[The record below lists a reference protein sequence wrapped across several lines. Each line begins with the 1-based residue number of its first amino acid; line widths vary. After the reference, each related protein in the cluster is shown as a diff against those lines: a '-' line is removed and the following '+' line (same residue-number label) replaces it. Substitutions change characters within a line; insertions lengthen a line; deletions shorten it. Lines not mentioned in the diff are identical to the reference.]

1 MRVARSQ
8 TPWKI
13 LLLILVLLSLALYFR
28 GLGDHGLLEPDEGR
42 YSEIPR
48 EMMESGDFVTPRLNY
63 VKYFEKPVLSY
74 WLTAGAFALFGENEF
89 AGRFWPALL
98 ALGGALFT
106 WMLARF
112 LYGRETA
119 LLSSVILITSLIY
132 FAIGQINITDMPLSF
147 FLTMAMTG
155 FYLGLEKDRRYYL
168 LLYAG
173 MALAILT
180 KGLIGIV
187 LPGGIIFWYM
197 ILTRKWRIPRSA
209 LYLPGIILFFALVLP
224 WFVEVCRRNDDFFYF
239 FFVQEHFLRYA
250 TKMHGRYEPFWFF
263 IPILLA
269 GLFPWTGLLPG
280 ALRSA
285 KPASWRALKERPQPE
300 LFLFLWFAVI
310 FLFFSLSSSKLVPYI
325 VPVFPPLAILMGR
338 LLARLVTEKEA
349 AGTRRFLLWSSA
361 ALLPF
366 IAALLVYPFF
376 NDRLPA
382 DRLLPYGIPLALG
395 LSTFLGAGWYFYRRR
410 QFRALAL
417 FLCLLAFANM
427 FAFKRLFTLYD
438 TLLTARQLSGEIAA
452 LQREGD
458 IVAQYANYDQGLPFY
473 LKGRIVLIDYLGE
486 LAFGAARETDPTWFL
501 KGSEMKALWRG
512 DKRVILVIDRDRRE
526 QAADLL
532 GLPSLEPAAETAERL
547 VFVNKP

>member
-1 MRVARSQ
+1 MGVSSSQ
-8 TPWKI
+8 TPWKVLV
-13 LLLILVLLSLALYFR
+13 LLFALLSLALYFG
-28 GLGDHGLLEPDEGR
+28 GLGNHGLLEPDEGR

-48 EMMESGDFVTPRLNY
+48 EMLETGDFITPRLNY

-89 AGRFWPALL
+89 ASRFWPALL
-98 ALGGALFT
+98 ALGGVLFT

-119 LLSSVILITSLIY
+119 LLSSAILATSLVY
-132 FAIGQINITDMPLSF
+132 FTVGQINITDMPLSF

-155 FYLGLEKDRRYYL
+155 FFLGLEKDRRYYL
-168 LLYAG
+168 LFYAG

-180 KGLIGIV
+180 KGLVGIV

-197 ILTRKWRIPRSA
+197 ILTRRWSIPRSA

-224 WFVEVCRRNDDFFYF
+224 WFVEVCRRNADFFYF

-280 ALRSA
+280 ALRSV
-285 KPASWRALKERPQPE
+285 KLFSWRSLAKGRQSE

-325 VPVFPPLAILMGR
+325 VPVFPPLAILMGK
-338 LLARLVTEKEA
+338 LLARLVAEKDA

-366 IAALLVYPFF
+366 IAALLLYPFF
-376 NDRLPA
+376 NDRLPSS
-382 DRLLPYGIPLALG
+382 RLLPYALPVALG
-395 LSTFLGAGWYFYRRR
+395 LTAFLAAGWHFYRKR

-417 FLCLLAFANM
+417 FLCLLAFADM
-427 FAFKRLFTLYD
+427 FAFRRLFILYD
-438 TLLTARQLSGEIAA
+438 GLLTARQLAGVIAP
-452 LQREGD
+452 LQKEGD
-458 IVAQYANYDQGLPFY
+458 ILAQYGNYDQGLPFY
-473 LKGRIVLIDYLGE
+473 LKRRIVLIDYLGE
-486 LAFGAARETDPTWFL
+486 LAFGAARETDPSWFL
-501 KGSEMKALWRG
+501 KGSEMKALWTG
-512 DKRVILVIDRDRRE
+512 DRRVILVLDRDRRE
-526 QAADLL
+526 QAAGLL
-532 GLPSLEPAAETAERL
+532 GLSSLEPAAETAKRL
-547 VFVNKP
+547 VLVNKP

>member
-1 MRVARSQ
+1 MGVSSSQ
-8 TPWKI
+8 TSWKV
-13 LLLILVLLSLALYFR
+13 LLLLFSLLSLALYFG
-28 GLGDHGLLEPDEGR
+28 GLGNHGLLEPDEGR

-48 EMMESGDFVTPRLNY
+48 EMLETGDFVTPRLNY

-89 AGRFWPALL
+89 ASRFWPALL
-98 ALGGALFT
+98 ALGGVLLT

-119 LLSSVILITSLIY
+119 LLSSAILATSLVY
-132 FAIGQINITDMPLSF
+132 FAVGQINITDMPLSF

-168 LLYAG
+168 LFYGG

-180 KGLIGIV
+180 KGLVGIV

-285 KPASWRALKERPQPE
+285 KPVSWRALKERPQPE

-310 FLFFSLSSSKLVPYI
+310 FFFFSLSSSKLVPYI

-338 LLARLVTEKEA
+338 LLAKLVVEKDG
-349 AGTRRFLLWSSA
+349 AGARRFLLWSSA
-361 ALLPF
+361 VLLPF

-382 DRLLPYGIPLALG
+382 DRLLPYALPVALG
-395 LSTFLGAGWYFYRRR
+395 LTAFLGGGWYFYRKG

-427 FAFKRLFTLYD
+427 FAFRRLFTLYD
-438 TLLTARQLSGEIAA
+438 SLLTARQLSSEITT
-452 LQREGD
+452 LRRDGD
-458 IVAQYANYDQGLPFY
+458 IIAQYANYDQGLPFY

-486 LAFGAARETDPTWFL
+486 LAFGAAQETDPTWFL
-501 KGSEMKALWRG
+501 KGSEMKDLWTG
-512 DKRVILVIDRDRRE
+512 DRRVILVIDRDRGE
-526 QAADLL
+526 QAAELL
-532 GLPSLEPAAETAERL
+532 GLSSLDPAAETAERL
-547 VFVNKP
+547 VLVNKP